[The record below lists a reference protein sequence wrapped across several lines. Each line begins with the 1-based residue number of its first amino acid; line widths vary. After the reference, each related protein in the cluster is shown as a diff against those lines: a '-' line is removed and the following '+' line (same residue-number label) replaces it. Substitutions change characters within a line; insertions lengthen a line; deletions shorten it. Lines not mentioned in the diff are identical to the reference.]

1 MSDPVLGVGTLE
13 RPSTRPLP
21 SWNLPAGQRNPEE
34 VEAPHQPRRLF
45 VFTLFPV
52 LKAPLKVAVVTPS
65 LTTSL
70 FGRLQGSP
78 PKNHSKRQVG
88 RDLPSPVVALPLFR
102 SVPLNSVSGSSFS
115 SLWSVTEISLERV
128 GRGPPVSGF
137 KAAQAGAR
145 GTPFAQRTPKRLR
158 SAGRAAGRRRANGL
172 AEEER
177 APDVCP
183 GAPRPRGGHPAFGA
197 IPEAR
202 PLRALGSRP
211 RGAGGGAARG
221 PLPGPLGGRGLLA
234 RRGAA
239 VSRALGGSSEVGGP
253 DSCGRN
259 AAFGG

>member
-1 MSDPVLGVGTLE
+1 MCKKFGALQ
-13 RPSTRPLP
+13 
-21 SWNLPAGQRNPEE
+21 A
-34 VEAPHQPRRLF
+34 RLF
-45 VFTLFPV
+45 VFTLFPM

-78 PKNHSKRQVG
+78 PKNHSKRQ
-88 RDLPSPVVALPLFR
+88 
-102 SVPLNSVSGSSFS
+102 
-115 SLWSVTEISLERV
+115 ISLERV

-145 GTPFAQRTPKRLR
+145 GTPFAQSTPKRLR
-158 SAGRAAGRRRANGL
+158 SAGRAAGQRRANGL

-202 PLRALGSRP
+202 LLRALGSRP
-211 RGAGGGAARG
+211 RGRGAGRRGVLCRGRLRGAGSSLAGAR
-221 PLPGPLGGRGLLA
+221 LFPGPWAVRAKSASPIVVAEMPLLGVRAGDQ
-234 RRGAA
+234 AA
-239 VSRALGGSSEVGGP
+239 CLVSVV
-253 DSCGRN
+253 
-259 AAFGG
+259 

>member
-1 MSDPVLGVGTLE
+1 MCKKFGALQ
-13 RPSTRPLP
+13 
-21 SWNLPAGQRNPEE
+21 A
-34 VEAPHQPRRLF
+34 RLF

-65 LTTSL
+65 LNTSL

-78 PKNHSKRQVG
+78 PKNHSKRQ
-88 RDLPSPVVALPLFR
+88 
-102 SVPLNSVSGSSFS
+102 
-115 SLWSVTEISLERV
+115 ISLERV

-183 GAPRPRGGHPAFGA
+183 GAPRPGGGRPAFGA

-202 PLRALGSRP
+202 LLRALGSRP
-211 RGAGGGAARG
+211 RGRRGG
-221 PLPGPLGGRGLLA
+221 PLPGLLGGRGLLA

-239 VSRALGGSSEVGGP
+239 VSRALGGSSEVGGA

>member
-1 MSDPVLGVGTLE
+1 MCKKFGALQ
-13 RPSTRPLP
+13 
-21 SWNLPAGQRNPEE
+21 A
-34 VEAPHQPRRLF
+34 RLF
-45 VFTLFPV
+45 VFTLFPM

-65 LTTSL
+65 LTTNL

-78 PKNHSKRQVG
+78 PKNHSKRQ
-88 RDLPSPVVALPLFR
+88 
-102 SVPLNSVSGSSFS
+102 
-115 SLWSVTEISLERV
+115 ISLELV

-145 GTPFAQRTPKRLR
+145 GTPFAQRTRKRRR
-158 SAGRAAGRRRANGL
+158 SAGGGGGGGGGAAGQRRANGL

-183 GAPRPRGGHPAFGA
+183 GAPRPGGGHPEFGA
-197 IPEAR
+197 VPEAR
-202 PLRALGSRP
+202 LLRAPGSRP
-211 RGAGGGAARG
+211 RGRGCGAARG
-221 PLPGPLGGRGLLA
+221 PFPGPLRGRGLLA

-239 VSRALGGSSEVGGP
+239 GSMALGGSGEVGGP